1 MSEALKRMH
10 MLAADPGIISV
21 MNKHRWR
28 VGIMTEMAPIGYVG
42 ISPKCILGFNKN
54 HGEEISLRLRT
65 DDLKGFRKY
74 ESIKKTLL
82 HELAHMVYS
91 EHDANFYALDKQLNQ
106 EAESLDWT
114 RSRSHTLSGVQYSE
128 HYEENFYVGGR
139 SNSSQKLGGN
149 MSDRLP
155 SARTSSVAAAYQR
168 LATASH
174 DSVSEVHEE
183 SHPDDSIPHMRIES
197 SHMDFVGKGNLEIR
211 SSHKIQW
218 KPDMEPDPDDQSGNQ
233 NNFEPSPDESSS
245 QSLGSGTLF
254 GQDFS
259 ESMMSQPVSHSV
271 SNRKLEGT
279 ESREEP
285 DADYMEACLKHDV
298 VAEPEPFHSHEIE
311 ILESRIQPRNN
322 VDEPDPDDLDA
333 KPDDL
338 GCGSYGNIIRPNHDD
353 SLVSET
359 IKYEAH
365 PRKVHNEPDP
375 DDSQSNGVILA
386 EPDPD
391 DSQSIGI
398 IQAEPDPDD
407 SQSIGIIQAEPDP
420 DDSQSIGIIQAE
432 PDPDDSQ
439 SIGIIQAEPDP
450 DDSQSIGIIQAEPD
464 PDDSQSIGI
473 IQAEPDPDDSQS
485 IGIIQAE
492 PDPDD
497 SQSIGIIQAEPDPDD
512 SQSIGIIQAEPDP
525 DDSQSIGII
534 QAEPDPDDSQS
545 IGIIQAEPDPDDSQS
560 IGIIQA
566 EPDPDDS
573 QSIGIIQAEP
583 DPDDSQS
590 IGIIQAEPDPDDSQP
605 LGIIPTEPDPD
616 DNLVHPREIS
626 RMQID
631 EPDPDDEEFQRIQDP
646 VTIFCKRLQENIELL
661 QAEVNPTQATTVLQT
676 LFKIIRNVLEHPGEI
691 KYRRLRKANPAIQ
704 RNVANYKAA
713 MAILFLLGFNEN
725 VVDEIGR
732 PETYLVLKRDDP
744 GLLWLAKSSLETCI
758 TF

>member
-1 MSEALKRMH
+1 MKLIVPQFSNKSSKLLSPFSDEHEKLSLEETSIIEGKSIRMMGVSEHEVDEVLQHAKTNLRIAGFDEEEMRLRQRMSYRPHTLKLPQGPYIFCDFRTLQLPGIELNPPVSEALKRMH
-10 MLAADPGIISV
+10 MLAADPGIISI

-28 VGIMTEMAPIGYVG
+28 VGIMTEMAPVGYVG

-259 ESMMSQPVSHSV
+259 ESMMSHPVSHSV

-285 DADYMEACLKHDV
+285 DADYVETCLKHDV
-298 VAEPEPFHSHEIE
+298 VAEPEHFHSHKME

-333 KPDDL
+333 KPDL

-375 DDSQSNGVILA
+375 DDSQSNGVIQA

-391 DSQSIGI
+391 DSQSIGMI
-398 IQAEPDPDD
+398 DDSQSNGVIQAEPDPDD

-420 DDSQSIGIIQAE
+420 DDSQSIGMIDDSQSNGVIQAE

-439 SIGIIQAEPDP
+439 SLGIIQ
-450 DDSQSIGIIQAEPD
+450 
-464 PDDSQSIGI
+464 
-473 IQAEPDPDDSQS
+473 
-485 IGIIQAE
+485 
-492 PDPDD
+492 
-497 SQSIGIIQAEPDPDD
+497 
-512 SQSIGIIQAEPDP
+512 
-525 DDSQSIGII
+525 
-534 QAEPDPDDSQS
+534 
-545 IGIIQAEPDPDDSQS
+545 
-560 IGIIQA
+560 
-566 EPDPDDS
+566 
-573 QSIGIIQAEP
+573 
-583 DPDDSQS
+583 
-590 IGIIQAEPDPDDSQP
+590 
-605 LGIIPTEPDPD
+605 TEPDPD

-646 VTIFCKRLQENIELL
+646 VTVFCKRLQENIELL